1 MTFKYN
7 IGQEVYLKT
16 DPDQLKRP
24 VTGIL
29 LRKGS
34 IIYYLSSGVDETSH
48 YDFEITTE
56 RVLYFAGN

>member
-29 LRKGS
+29 LRNG
-34 IIYYLSSGVDETSH
+34 TSFILRGKLKKSNH
-48 YDFEITTE
+48 K
-56 RVLYFAGN
+56 